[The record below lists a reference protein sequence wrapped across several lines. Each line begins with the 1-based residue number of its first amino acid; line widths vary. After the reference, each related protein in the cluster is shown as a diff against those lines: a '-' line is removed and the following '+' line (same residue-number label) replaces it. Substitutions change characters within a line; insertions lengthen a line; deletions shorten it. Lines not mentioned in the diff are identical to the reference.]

1 MLSSLLSRVS
11 AKIPLSAGIYYLY
24 CQMWPHV
31 LIKRVRFFQLSSL
44 QRLNTLVIVL
54 FQNTRITKA
63 RVSLL
68 RQHAGENRVVGTQ
81 SHSRAQP
88 NKHPLHFNLTRFTHF
103 AAGCFAALLRC
114 LQFIQRLQLNFPLPL
129 ISSPATSQGK
139 EPIDSHS
146 PFLSSSSSLTSW
158 CKLTPLWRAGERDEG
173 DMTGCNEEGEQR
185 EWWEMSMI
193 RWEICLWKR
202 EDVCEGVGKQDGCER
217 REMGRRD
224 CVCVCVARCIRA
236 GLDVMEGIVAILLP
250 WQIFIKL
257 SGQAYS
263 YCGAVDADLS
273 SFVELSGII

>member
-1 MLSSLLSRVS
+1 MLSSLLSIVS

-24 CQMWPHV
+24 CQIWPHV
-31 LIKRVRFFQLSSL
+31 LIKYIRFFQLSSL
-44 QRLNTLVIVL
+44 QRLNTLVIIL
-54 FQNTRITKA
+54 FQNTSITKA

-68 RQHAGENRVVGTQ
+68 RQPAGENRVVGTQ

-103 AAGCFAALLRC
+103 AAGCFAALLQC

-139 EPIDSHS
+139 EPIDSCS
-146 PFLSSSSSLTSW
+146 PFRSSSSSLISW
-158 CKLTPLWRAGERDEG
+158 CKLTVLWRVGERDEG

-185 EWWEMSMI
+185 EWWETSMI

-202 EDVCEGVGKQDGCER
+202 EEVCEGVGKQEGCEQ

-224 CVCVCVARCIRA
+224 CVCLCGPLHLCR
-236 GLDVMEGIVAILLP
+236 
-250 WQIFIKL
+250 
-257 SGQAYS
+257 SGCDGENSDNSAS
-263 YCGAVDADLS
+263 VTDLH
-273 SFVELSGII
+273 